1 MECPNCRHENKD
13 DATFCEKCG
22 AQLISEKKKMSFFER
37 RQAKERERIYILSKA
52 SLQEEDVKDIEDLD
66 MGEVETIPKG
76 KKDAVRKSTVVR
88 FALSIVWLALSIV
101 LIYVVGRLKFNDT
114 LRVMLILFLF
124 LICFTAGAFVI
135 DYGYRMRMINAMC
148 KSGFAIKKI
157 SYGKSPVMLLGDN
170 FYDLKIKTKC
180 DIAGCGAEMHIEE
193 YNGEF
198 IAVCNA
204 DRSHLRRL
212 DCSALNPNSDKSVD
226 ESCSNVKEIDESEI
240 NSQAEQNKENAEVKS
255 NGESQ

>member
-1 MECPNCRHENKD
+1 
-13 DATFCEKCG
+13 
-22 AQLISEKKKMSFFER
+22 
-37 RQAKERERIYILSKA
+37 
-52 SLQEEDVKDIEDLD
+52 
-66 MGEVETIPKG
+66 
-76 KKDAVRKSTVVR
+76 
-88 FALSIVWLALSIV
+88 
-101 LIYVVGRLKFNDT
+101 
-114 LRVMLILFLF
+114 
-124 LICFTAGAFVI
+124 
-135 DYGYRMRMINAMC
+135 
-148 KSGFAIKKI
+148 
-157 SYGKSPVMLLGDN
+157 PVMLLGDN